1 MLRNIEAVSA
11 FEVQNTG
18 GSTPV
23 SIKQLQKAR
32 LSERARQ
39 FRILAQRLRF
49 HIDGGTLVPEAIDA
63 LRNAEIALTIAA
75 DKVEAQAEDRPGPG
89 RYRM

>member
-1 MLRNIEAVSA
+1 M
-11 FEVQNTG
+11 
-18 GSTPV
+18 

-49 HIDGGTLVPEAIDA
+49 HIDSGTLVPDAIEALRKAEDA
-63 LRNAEIALTIAA
+63 LTAAAER
-75 DKVEAQAEDRPGPG
+75 VEAQAEERPRPGRSRP
-89 RYRM
+89 

>member
-1 MLRNIEAVSA
+1 M
-11 FEVQNTG
+11 

-32 LSERARQ
+32 LAERARQ

-49 HIDGGTLVPEAIDA
+49 HIDAGTLVPEAIDA
-63 LRNAEIALTIAA
+63 LRNAENALTMAA
-75 DKVEAQAEDRPGPG
+75 DKVEAQAEERPGPG

>member
-1 MLRNIEAVSA
+1 
-11 FEVQNTG
+11 
-18 GSTPV
+18 V

-32 LSERARQ
+32 LAERARQ

-49 HIDGGTLVPEAIDA
+49 HIDAGTLVPEAIDA
-63 LRNAEIALTIAA
+63 LRNAENALTMAA
-75 DKVEAQAEDRPGPG
+75 DKVEAQAEERPGPG

>member
-1 MLRNIEAVSA
+1 M
-11 FEVQNTG
+11 
-18 GSTPV
+18 

-49 HIDGGTLVPEAIDA
+49 HIDEGTLVPEAIDA
-63 LRNAEIALTIAA
+63 LRNAEVALTLAA
-75 DKVEAQAEDRPGPG
+75 DKVEAQAQERPGPG
-89 RYRM
+89 RYRA

>member
-1 MLRNIEAVSA
+1 M
-11 FEVQNTG
+11 
-18 GSTPV
+18 

-49 HIDGGTLVPEAIDA
+49 HIDSGTLVPDAIEALRKAEDA
-63 LRNAEIALTIAA
+63 LTAAAER
-75 DKVEAQAEDRPGPG
+75 VEAQADERPRPC
-89 RYRM
+89 RSRP

>member
-1 MLRNIEAVSA
+1 M
-11 FEVQNTG
+11 
-18 GSTPV
+18 

-49 HIDGGTLVPEAIDA
+49 HIDAGTLVPEAIDA
-63 LRNAEIALTIAA
+63 LRNAENALTTAA
-75 DKVEAQAEDRPGPG
+75 DTVEAQAEERPGPG
-89 RYRM
+89 RCRV

>member
-1 MLRNIEAVSA
+1 M
-11 FEVQNTG
+11 
-18 GSTPV
+18 

-49 HIDGGTLVPEAIDA
+49 HIDEGTLVPEALDA
-63 LRNAEIALTIAA
+63 LRNAETALSVAA
-75 DKVEAQAEDRPGPG
+75 EKVEAQADERPGPG
-89 RYRM
+89 RAR

>member
-1 MLRNIEAVSA
+1 
-11 FEVQNTG
+11 
-18 GSTPV
+18 V

-49 HIDGGTLVPEAIDA
+49 HIDAGTLAPEAIDA
-63 LRNAEIALTIAA
+63 LRHAETALTVAA
-75 DKVEAQAEDRPGPG
+75 DKVEAQAGERPGPG
-89 RYRM
+89 RYRHGTSGGAPPIAASGGV

>member
-1 MLRNIEAVSA
+1 M
-11 FEVQNTG
+11 
-18 GSTPV
+18 

-49 HIDGGTLVPEAIDA
+49 HIDSGTLVPDAIEA
-63 LRNAEIALTIAA
+63 LRKAENALTAA
-75 DKVEAQAEDRPGPG
+75 AERVEAQAEERHRPGRSRP
-89 RYRM
+89 

>member
-1 MLRNIEAVSA
+1 M
-11 FEVQNTG
+11 
-18 GSTPV
+18 

-49 HIDGGTLVPEAIDA
+49 HIDAGTLVPEAIEA
-63 LRNAEIALTIAA
+63 LRNAEIALTMAA
-75 DKVEAQAEDRPGPG
+75 DKVEAQAQERPGPG
-89 RYRM
+89 RYHA

>member
-1 MLRNIEAVSA
+1 M
-11 FEVQNTG
+11 
-18 GSTPV
+18 

-49 HIDGGTLVPEAIDA
+49 HIDAGTLVPEAIEA
-63 LRNAEIALTIAA
+63 LRNAEIALTMAA
-75 DKVEAQAEDRPGPG
+75 DKVEAQAQERPGPG
-89 RYRM
+89 RYPA

>member
-1 MLRNIEAVSA
+1 M
-11 FEVQNTG
+11 
-18 GSTPV
+18 

-49 HIDGGTLVPEAIDA
+49 HIDSGTLVPDAIEALRKAEDA
-63 LRNAEIALTIAA
+63 LTAAAER
-75 DKVEAQAEDRPGPG
+75 VEAQAEERPRPCSS
-89 RYRM
+89 RP